1 MFFRKL
7 RLLLLVVV
15 IDAFQEAEAVFRKL
29 LLVVVIDVFRKLR
42 LLLLVVVIDVFQE
55 AEAAVILVVQEAEAT
70 VTSCCDR
77 CFSGS

>member
-1 MFFRKL
+1 MLFRKL

-15 IDAFQEAEAVFRKL
+15 IDAFQEAEAAVTSCCDRCF
-29 LLVVVIDVFRKLR
+29 FRKLR

-55 AEAAVILVVQEAEAT
+55 AEAAV
-70 VTSCCDR
+70 TSCDR

>member
-1 MFFRKL
+1 MFFRRL

-15 IDAFQEAEAVFRKL
+15 IDVFRKL
-29 LLVVVIDVFRKLR
+29 RLLLLVVIDVFRKLR

-55 AEAAVILVVQEAEAT
+55 AEAAV
-70 VTSCCDR
+70 TSCCDR

>member
-7 RLLLLVVV
+7 RLLLLAVV
-15 IDAFQEAEAVFRKL
+15 IDAFQE
-29 LLVVVIDVFRKLR
+29 LR

-55 AEAAVILVVQEAEAT
+55 TEAA

>member
-7 RLLLLVVV
+7 RLLLLVDV
-15 IDAFQEAEAVFRKL
+15 IDAFQE
-29 LLVVVIDVFRKLR
+29 LR

-55 AEAAVILVVQEAEAT
+55 AEAAV
-70 VTSCCDR
+70 TSCCDR

>member
-7 RLLLLVVV
+7 RL
-15 IDAFQEAEAVFRKL
+15 L

-55 AEAAVILVVQEAEAT
+55 AEAAV
-70 VTSCCDR
+70 TSCCDR